1 MPGPNDFHI
10 KGGAFLQGLG
20 DDEPDEKARVA
31 ILESTARDREREERI
46 ATAQAAVEREAAEL
60 DDRETY
66 LAEREAKFAQRLKE
80 LEEREEELT
89 SPAGGRR
96 GK

>member
-10 KGGAFLQGLG
+10 KGGTFLQGLG
-20 DDEPDEKARVA
+20 ADEPDEKARVA
-31 ILESTARDREREERI
+31 MAERTEREREREAKI
-46 ATAQAAVEREAAEL
+46 AALQSAVERDAAEL
-60 DDRETY
+60 DSREVE
-66 LAEREAKFAQRLKE
+66 LARQEAAFAARLRE

-89 SPAGGRR
+89 APAGGRR